1 MAGCG
6 PMIVLGVIGM
16 LLLGPLGL
24 IVGVIAGGFLGVLGQ
39 KPPA

>member
-6 PMIVLGVIGM
+6 PMIVLGILGF
-16 LLLGPLGL
+16 LLAGPLGL
-24 IVGVIAGGFLGVLGQ
+24 IVGVIAGGFLGVLPQ